1 MSDGAVEIDVSYQ
14 ESIDKGLND
23 AYESIK
29 ENKVN
34 CDFAKDKII
43 IFSDHHRGV
52 RDGADDFLRC
62 EKAYNAALGYYL
74 EAGYTLIILGDA
86 EDLWECR
93 PGPVVKAYKE
103 SFSLEAEFLKRNRYY
118 RIYGNH
124 DDYWEKK
131 GAIDKYLMPGIAKQP
146 TPVYRGMVLFY
157 VGNPLGIKML
167 LVHGHQGTFDSDL
180 LGPISKLFVRHVWR
194 NIQRL
199 LKIKLTTPA
208 RDASLKSKH
217 DMAMY
222 NWALNRCNNNDKLIL
237 IAGHTHLPV
246 FASRNYIGKIESEL
260 KSLQDELTKL
270 QTEGGADVDDTVRKV
285 AEKRAE
291 LEFIKAKGESS
302 GLAMEK
308 PCYFNTG
315 CCSYSDGDVTGIEIF
330 SGEIKLVRWPDDQGN
345 PKAKILEQRN
355 LKDIFESI

>member
-1 MSDGAVEIDVSYQ
+1 MSDGAVEIDRSCQ

-23 AYESIK
+23 TYESIK
-29 ENKVN
+29 DNEVN
-34 CDFAKDKII
+34 RDLAKDKII
-43 IFSDHHRGV
+43 IFSDQHRGV

-103 SFSLEAEFLKRNRYY
+103 SLSLEAEFLEQNRYY

-124 DDYWEKK
+124 DDYWGKK
-131 GAIDKYLMPGIAKQP
+131 GAIDKYLIPEITKQP
-146 TPVYRGMVLFY
+146 TPIYRGLIFFDD
-157 VGNPLGIKML
+157 GNPLGVKML
-167 LVHGHQGTFDSDL
+167 LVHGHQGTFDSDQ

-199 LKIKLTTPA
+199 LKIKSTTPA
-208 RDASLKSKH
+208 KDAGLKSKH

-222 NWALNRCNNNDKLIL
+222 NWALNRCNNNDKIIL

-246 FASRNYIGKIESEL
+246 FASRNYVGKIESEL
-260 KSLQDELTKL
+260 KNLHDALTKL
-270 QTEGGADVDDTVRKV
+270 QAESGADVDDIAKRV

-315 CCSYSDGDVTGIEIF
+315 CCSYSDGDATGIEIS

-345 PKAKILEQRN
+345 PKAKILKSTN

>member
-1 MSDGAVEIDVSYQ
+1 MSDGIVSTSEDYQ
-14 ESIDKGLND
+14 KSIDKGLDDVYDRVEN
-23 AYESIK
+23 
-29 ENKVN
+29 NKVSLEPE
-34 CDFAKDKII
+34 KDKII

-93 PGPVVKAYKE
+93 PGPVIKAYKDTL
-103 SFSLEAEFLKRNRYY
+103 SLEAEFLRQKRYY

-124 DDYWEKK
+124 DDQWARS
-131 GAIDKYLMPGIAKQP
+131 GTIDKYLKPEITTKS
-146 TPVYRGMVLFY
+146 TSVLRGMILVHT
-157 VGNPLGIKML
+157 PTEKML
-167 LVHGHQGTFDSDL
+167 LVHGHQGTFDSDQL
-180 LGPISKLFVRHVWR
+180 APVSKFFVRYVWR

-199 LKIKLTTPA
+199 LKIKSTTPA
-208 RDASLKSKH
+208 KGASLASAH

-222 NWALNRCNNNDKLIL
+222 NWALNKCKNNEKLIL

-246 FASRNYIGKIESEL
+246 FASTNYVGKLESEL
-260 KSLQDELTKL
+260 KKFQADLKMLQN
-270 QTEGGADVDDTVRKV
+270 EGSADINDFITKV

-291 LEFIKAKGESS
+291 LEFLKAKGENSAI
-302 GLAMEK
+302 AMEK

-315 CCSYSDGDVTGIEIF
+315 CCSYSDGDVTGIEI
-330 SGEIKLVRWPDDQGN
+330 SNGEIKLVRWPDDQGN
-345 PKAKILEQRN
+345 PKAKILESRN
-355 LKDIFESI
+355 LKDIFQSI